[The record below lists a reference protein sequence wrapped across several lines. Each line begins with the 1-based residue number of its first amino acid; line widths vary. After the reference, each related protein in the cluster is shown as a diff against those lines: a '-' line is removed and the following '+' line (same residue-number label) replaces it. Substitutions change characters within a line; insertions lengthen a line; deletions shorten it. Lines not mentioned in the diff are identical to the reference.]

1 MCFLCLCCVLVTA
14 NDTKHC
20 ENEPT
25 KQKERS
31 VHCNL
36 FLAFKHE
43 ETASLPQTPN
53 KNGCQKLKIKRKE
66 EKENGKTKIT
76 IRRFYRNGFYGT
88 QEQQYLKA
96 QVREELKEQGFIID
110 SSFEGDFKTW
120 IGVYA
125 RPKDKPTYLD
135 PQNDKEAEEQEQ
147 YSINGFKQDF
157 SEWFE
162 WEIKNLKIKEI

>member
-1 MCFLCLCCVLVTA
+1 MLRSRHSKRHEHTG
-14 NDTKHC
+14 

-25 KQKERS
+25 KRKKKGAYT
-31 VHCNL
+31 CNL
-36 FLAFKHE
+36 FLAFKTRGKQLHFLKRL
-43 ETASLPQTPN
+43 T
-53 KNGCQKLKIKRKE
+53 KMVVKKLKIKKRKE
-66 EKENGKTKIT
+66 EKKMEKTKKLQLEDFT
-76 IRRFYRNGFYGT
+76 ENGFYGT

-162 WEIKNLKIKEI
+162 WEIKNLKIKEM